1 MLERI
6 DWKRIIVIG
15 IIVLIGGALLWF
27 FFFRKT
33 IPTQSPAV
41 TGIFGTGSSVV
52 SVTDPTDP
60 ALGEGSFA
68 TRPNQKVFK
77 IADGPVV
84 NAVFIQTL
92 NPTTTI
98 ARYVMADTGH
108 VLEVA
113 IDTPGAVPRAVSN
126 TTIPGIVN
134 ALWKQD
140 GSAAVLQYLDGGVVK
155 TLSLLITPAA
165 TSTSATTTRS
175 APLVNFRFL
184 PDNILSLALS
194 PKGTEI
200 GYLLRSD
207 EGVSGYTVGIQGTGS
222 KKLFSLPLSQV
233 HLSWPSDQTL
243 LAQTKM
249 AAGVPGIAFAVS
261 ATTGSVTP
269 LLYTNGLSAIAD
281 ASFTKVVYQ
290 TTSNTS
296 RATYSHDVKSGKD
309 VALSFQPIPEKC
321 LWSSSARSFLYCAAP
336 VGYVAP
342 DYLERWYQG
351 VASVADTLFTFNVQ
365 NGTAIIIT
373 TPGGA
378 DGGIASDID
387 RLSISPEEKYLLFVT
402 KGGRS
407 LWGVRLTQ

>member
-6 DWKRIIVIG
+6 DWKRILVIG
-15 IIVLIGGALLWF
+15 AVVLVGGALLWF

-33 IPTQSPAV
+33 IPIQSPAV
-41 TGIFGTGSSVV
+41 NGIFGTGSSVV
-52 SVTDPTDP
+52 NVPNEGTGVEGGEAGPTQ
-60 ALGEGSFA
+60 
-68 TRPNQKVFK
+68 PNQKVFK
-77 IADGPVV
+77 IADGPIV
-84 NAVFIQTL
+84 NAVFIQTF

-126 TTIPGIVN
+126 TTIPGITQ

-140 GSAAVLQYLDGGVVK
+140 GSAVIMQYLEGDVVK

-165 TSTSATTTRS
+165 TSTATTTRG

-184 PDNILSLALS
+184 PDNITSLTLS
-194 PKGTEI
+194 PDGKEI
-200 GYLLRSD
+200 AYLLKNT
-207 EGVSGYTVGIQGTGS
+207 SGTTGHTVLINGTGS
-222 KKLFSLPLSQV
+222 KRLFSLSLSQV
-233 HLSWPSDQTL
+233 RLSWPSDQTL

-249 AAGVPGIAFAVS
+249 AAGVPGIAFAIS
-261 ATTGSVTP
+261 AKNGSVTP
-269 LLYTNGLSAIAD
+269 LLYTSGLSAIAD
-281 ASFTKVVYQ
+281 STFTKVIYQ

-296 RATYSHDVKSGKD
+296 RATYAHDVRSGKD
-309 VALSFQPIPEKC
+309 VELSFQPIPEKC
-321 LWSSSARSFLYCAAP
+321 TWSLSAKAFLYCAAP
-336 VGYVAP
+336 VGYVSP

-351 VASVADTLFTFNVQ
+351 VVSVADTLFTFNVQ
-365 NGTAIIIT
+365 NGTAVIIT

-387 RLSISPEEKYLLFVT
+387 RLAVSPEEKYLLFVT
-402 KGGRS
+402 KGSRS

>member
-1 MLERI
+1 MFERI
-6 DWKRIIVIG
+6 DWKRILVIG
-15 IIVLIGGALLWF
+15 AVVLVGGALLWF

-41 TGIFGTGSSVV
+41 SGIFGTGSSVV
-52 SVTDPTDP
+52 LVPNTGVGTEG
-60 ALGEGSFA
+60 GEAGPI
-68 TRPNQKVFK
+68 RPNQKVFK
-77 IADGPVV
+77 IADGPIV
-84 NAVFIQTL
+84 NAVFIQTF

-126 TTIPGIVN
+126 TTVPGIIQ

-140 GSAAVLQYLDGGVVK
+140 GSAVIMQYVEDDIVK
-155 TLSLLITPAA
+155 TLSLLITPSA
-165 TSTSATTTRS
+165 TSTATTTQG

-184 PDNILSLALS
+184 PDNILSIALS
-194 PKGTEI
+194 PDGKEI
-200 GYLLRSD
+200 AYLLKSTT
-207 EGVSGYTVGIQGTGS
+207 GATGHTASIQGTGS
-222 KKLFSLPLSQV
+222 KRLFSLPLSQV
-233 HLSWPSDQTL
+233 RLSWPSDQTL

-261 ATTGSVTP
+261 AKNGSVTP
-269 LLYTNGLSAIAD
+269 LLYTNGLSAMAD
-281 ASFTKVVYQ
+281 STFSKVVYQ

-296 RATYSHDVKSGKD
+296 RATYAHDVRSGKD
-309 VALSFQPIPEKC
+309 VELSFQPIPEKC
-321 LWSSSARSFLYCAAP
+321 TWSLSARSFLYCAAP
-336 VGYVAP
+336 VGYVLP

-387 RLSISPEEKYLLFVT
+387 RLSVSPEEKYLLFVT

-407 LWGVRLTQ
+407 LWGVRLAQ